1 MTGPTT
7 IIRLLLMT
15 ALLSGLLLSGAAS
28 AQENNG
34 RFCVRLFVDDNGNAA
49 QETGE
54 APVTQGIGAD
64 LRARNSE
71 VILASQLMQDAPNRR
86 AGEICFT
93 GLQLGQYEI
102 TVNSA
107 IYDIPAGDDTVFTE
121 LTETQP
127 VITAN
132 YGVPSLPVALTDV
145 DATDE
150 VDREAVLERSLV
162 AGAGSLIAMALTA
175 FVGIVIY
182 ALFLRRRRPVA
193 PVGPP
198 DARYRPPTSTD
209 TGSFSRADTDTS
221 EIDYNYRPP
230 QE

>member
-1 MTGPTT
+1 M
-7 IIRLLLMT
+7 IMRRYALT
-15 ALLSGLLLSGAAS
+15 ALLLILLVSGGVIH

-34 RFCVRLFVDDNGNAA
+34 RFCVRVFVDGNGNAA

-54 APVTQGIGAD
+54 APVTQGVGAD

-102 TVNSA
+102 TINSA
-107 IYDIPAGDDTVFTE
+107 LYDIPAGDDTVFTE
-121 LTETQP
+121 VSDTQP
-127 VITAN
+127 VITAS
-132 YGVPSLPVALTDV
+132 YGVPPLPAVVGDLNAD
-145 DATDE
+145 DE

-175 FVGIVIY
+175 FLGIVIY
-182 ALFLRRRRPVA
+182 ALFLRRRRQTV
-193 PVGPP
+193 PVGAP
-198 DARYRPPTSTD
+198 DDRYRQSTSTD
-209 TGSFSRADTDTS
+209 TGSFRPTDTG
-221 EIDYNYRPP
+221 EIDYNYRSPP
-230 QE
+230 E